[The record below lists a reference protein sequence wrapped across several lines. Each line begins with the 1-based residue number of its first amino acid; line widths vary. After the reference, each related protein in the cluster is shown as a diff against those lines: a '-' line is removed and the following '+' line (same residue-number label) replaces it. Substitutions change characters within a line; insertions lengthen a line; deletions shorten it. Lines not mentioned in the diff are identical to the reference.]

1 MLWSKYY
8 IPTLKE
14 DPAEAEIISH
24 KLLLRAGMIRKLT
37 SGIYTYLPLG
47 WKALQK
53 ISDII
58 RQEMNR
64 FGAIEIRMPAVQ
76 PGDLWKES
84 GRWEVYGRELLRF
97 QDRHGRDYCLGPTHE
112 EVITDLVRGEIKS
125 TDNCP

>member
-14 DPAEAEIISH
+14 EPAEAEIISH

-84 GRWEVYGRELLRF
+84 GRWDVYGRELLRF
-97 QDRHGRDYCLGPTHE
+97 QDRHGRDYCLAQRT
-112 EVITDLVRGEIKS
+112 RK
-125 TDNCP
+125 